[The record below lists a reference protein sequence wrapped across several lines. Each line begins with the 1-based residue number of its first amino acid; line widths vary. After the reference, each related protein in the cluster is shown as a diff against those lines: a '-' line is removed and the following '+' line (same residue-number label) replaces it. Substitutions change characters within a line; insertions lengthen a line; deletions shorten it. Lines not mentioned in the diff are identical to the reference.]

1 MRQKDMSTPK
11 TKELTNDE
19 IIARLEKPKSMRY
32 IRRIMKPL
40 FEEARAKFG
49 DAIANIVEREHWG
62 PNFDAYYDIWVRRR
76 WPEIKKFFRDKLSE
90 IELENYVLILV
101 QIKETD
107 DYSDNS
113 HPRARVASNSKK
125 RSKNGKP
132 AGLRT

>member
-1 MRQKDMSTPK
+1 MSTPK

-49 DAIANIVEREHWG
+49 NAIADIVEREHWG
-62 PNFDAYYDIWVRRR
+62 PNFDAYYDVWVRRR

-113 HPRARVASNSKK
+113 HPRARVVSNSKK
-125 RSKNGKP
+125 RSKNGKL
-132 AGLRT
+132 AALRA